1 MLNKISFFLPDLRG
15 GGAERVLVTLANQ
28 FASRAQVELVL
39 IRKTGPLLD
48 ECSPALHIVDLEAGD
63 EYQSLMPL
71 TQYLR
76 SHQPD
81 VLLST
86 LSLSSIM
93 AIVAVRMAGGDTKNI
108 IRLASTTSL
117 EKRSKSKKMIEKA
130 LIRWL
135 FPQAQALIAVSKGV
149 AQDFAHYTG
158 IPESRVHVIYNPV
171 YSQAVLT
178 QSEAPLDHPWFTIHD
193 LPVLLAVGRLEQ
205 SKNYP
210 LLVQAFAALQKELPS
225 RLLILGEG
233 GAREEI
239 ESLVNSLDLRDRI
252 DLPGFVSNPYA
263 YMKQADCFVLS
274 SDYEG
279 LPNALIQAMACGCPV
294 ISTDCPSG
302 PREILKEGEY
312 GHLTPVGD
320 ANSLTDAIIKCLS
333 GDQRKPPKTWLEQFE
348 VEFVAEQYWQA
359 IQNA

>member
-15 GGAERVLVTLANQ
+15 GGAERVFVTLANQ

-39 IRKTGPLLD
+39 CRKAGPLLD
-48 ECSPALHIVDLEAGD
+48 ECSPAVRIVDLEAGD

-76 SHQPD
+76 SDQPD

-86 LSLSSIM
+86 LNFSSI
-93 AIVAVRMAGGDTKNI
+93 VAMVAARMAGGDTKNI
-108 IRLASTTSL
+108 IRLANTISL
-117 EKRSKSKKMIEKA
+117 EKRSKSKKMVEKA

-149 AQDFAHYTG
+149 AQDFARYTG
-158 IPESRVHVIYNPV
+158 IPEARIHVIYNPV

-178 QSEAPLDHPWFTIHD
+178 QSEAPLDHPWFTTHD
-193 LPVLLAVGRLEQ
+193 RPVLLAVGRLEQ
-205 SKNYP
+205 QKNYP

-233 GAREEI
+233 SAREEI
-239 ESLVNSLDLRDRI
+239 ESLVNSLDLRERV
-252 DLPGFVSNPYA
+252 DLPGFVPNPYA
-263 YMKQADCFVLS
+263 YMKQSDCFVLS

-294 ISTDCPSG
+294 VSTDCPSG
-302 PREILKEGEY
+302 PREILKDGEY

-320 ANSLTDAIIKCLS
+320 ERSLTEAIIQCLS
-333 GDQRKPPKTWLEQFE
+333 GDTRRPPKTWLEQFE
-348 VEFVAEQYWQA
+348 VEFVAEQYWQV